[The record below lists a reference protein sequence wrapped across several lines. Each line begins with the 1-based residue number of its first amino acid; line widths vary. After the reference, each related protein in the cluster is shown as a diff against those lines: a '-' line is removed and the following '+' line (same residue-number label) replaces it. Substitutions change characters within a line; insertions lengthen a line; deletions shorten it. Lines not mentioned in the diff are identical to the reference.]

1 VPEQEQEQPR
11 RGRRW
16 PWIAGI
22 VAALLVGVGIGAGG
36 QTSDDGASEDDLA
49 TAEEDHDQAQRDLD
63 KTQSALDEAEAER
76 DEATARAGVLEDELA
91 AVEEAA
97 RTTTTTEAP
106 TTTTTAP
113 PTTAPPENPE
123 VTNARRSAESYLD
136 FSGFSRSGLID
147 QLEFEGYPTEAA
159 TQAVDSLNVDWNE
172 QAARS
177 AESYLEY
184 TAFSHAGLV
193 DQLEF
198 EGFTPEQAEHGA
210 TVAMGG

>member
-36 QTSDDGASEDDLA
+36 HTSDDGVNEDDLA
-49 TAEEDHDQAQRDLD
+49 TVAEDLD
-63 KTQSALDEAEAER
+63 ETQSLLDVAKAER
-76 DEATARAGVLEDELA
+76 DMATARVAALEDQLA
-91 AVEEAA
+91 AAKDAA

-106 TTTTTAP
+106 TTTTTVP
-113 PTTAPPENPE
+113 PTTAAPPENAE

>member
-1 VPEQEQEQPR
+1 MATAR
-11 RGRRW
+11 
-16 PWIAGI
+16 
-22 VAALLVGVGIGAGG
+22 VAAL
-36 QTSDDGASEDDLA
+36 ED
-49 TAEEDHDQAQRDLD
+49 Q
-63 KTQSALDEAEAER
+63 
-76 DEATARAGVLEDELA
+76 LA
-91 AVEEAA
+91 AAKDAA

-113 PTTAPPENPE
+113 TTTAAPPEDPE